1 VIYTLRKNEILR
13 GRKAFLKISSSNN
26 KLFEQNIF
34 CCYEIENTD
43 TTSDKVRVGFIVSKK
58 NGNAVIRNRIKRL
71 MRESYR
77 LSKHIVF
84 NTPTKKKFAVSIIF
98 IYTKN
103 NSTRARNL
111 KLAAVKYEIEQLLIK
126 LQKTILLRE
135 PV

>member
-13 GRKAFLKISSSNN
+13 GRKTFLKISSSNN

-34 CCYEIENTD
+34 CCHEIENTD
-43 TTSDKVRVGFIVSKK
+43 TTSNKVRVGFIVSKK

-84 NTPTKKKFAVSIIF
+84 NTPTQKKFAVSIVF

-103 NSTRARNL
+103 NSTRARDL
-111 KLAAVKYEIEQLLIK
+111 KLTTVKYEIEQLLIK